1 MKKEM
6 ICIHNWGAYFSE
18 YFTELFY
25 QITLLVSFK
34 FLESIASLN
43 FLVLHNNI
51 IRTIILVPIRKFCE
65 YANELL
71 LSLSHLKSY
80 LTQGDDKTIF
90 TYNEIKE
97 QSRLKRS
104 ILLDFYEIYL
114 ELKVAT
120 KRTKTRIITLPKPNK
135 LRIDKKV
142 TLSLKVFYQLSLLK

>member
-1 MKKEM
+1 MRHL
-6 ICIHNWGAYFSE
+6 IFWFCI
-18 YFTELFY
+18 
-25 QITLLVSFK
+25 
-34 FLESIASLN
+34 
-43 FLVLHNNI
+43 I
-51 IRTIILVPIRKFCE
+51 IGTIILVPIRKFCE

-90 TYNEIKE
+90 TYEIKE

-104 ILLDFYEIYL
+104 IFLDFYEIYL